1 MELPRYLRRPPIRT
15 FALRP
20 LLIPLPLLAVL
31 TLAVIVVHA
40 DVNTALLFSQCHAR
54 SRLPSVSWIP
64 GLGAPLCFA
73 LSFFQLALAS
83 VRSWAVMAVS
93 LSFLAALLTITI
105 VESSRNGSRPNWLL
119 RRLMLLWLVMNL
131 LGGSII
137 WQLLIVGSFMLQMGR
152 EVRFNPT
159 NRRRLR
165 HASSASRSSSS
176 NDEESAA
183 LAAAEVEEVEPETE
197 SLTAEEALKR
207 KLRRRHLETDADAVA
222 IPDAVALGFVL
233 PSILMLIYNTPA
245 TIGLWLLFP
254 IWVSL
259 FRRAA
264 KTAIHSLQPRLIPS
278 RRRRRSSAPSS
289 NGSHRHTLDLES
301 NRPALALVYLVPV
314 VCSPAAHTHWIW
326 SLTRRDDRRDLTK
339 STITIIEIDMA
350 FMGVTTLYW
359 LLVEAGLKV
368 VLAVL
373 GVTVVLGP
381 GAGVCAGWYLREK
394 AIRKGHEEDVE
405 LLYGRQ
411 SSGGAE
417 GATSEQTPLLQ

>member
-64 GLGAPLCFA
+64 GLGATLCFA

-165 HASSASRSSSS
+165 HVSSASSSSSS

-183 LAAAEVEEVEPETE
+183 LAAEEEVEPEAE

-207 KLRRRHLETDADAVA
+207 KIRRRHLETDADAVA

-264 KTAIHSLQPRLIPS
+264 KTAIHSLQPRLFPS
-278 RRRRRSSAPSS
+278 RRRRSALSS
-289 NGSHRHTLDLES
+289 NGSHRRTLDLES

-314 VCSPAAHTHWIW
+314 VCSLAAHIHWIW
-326 SLTRRDDRRDLTK
+326 SLTHRDDRRDLTK

-373 GVTVVLGP
+373 GVSVFLGP

-417 GATSEQTPLLQ
+417 GAASEQTPLLQ